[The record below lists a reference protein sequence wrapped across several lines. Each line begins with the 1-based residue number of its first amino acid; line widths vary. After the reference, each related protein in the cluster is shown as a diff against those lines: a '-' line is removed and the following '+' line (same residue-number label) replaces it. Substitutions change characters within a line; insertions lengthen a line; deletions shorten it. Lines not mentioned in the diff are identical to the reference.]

1 MKKLMKTLNNFF
13 YNIWHFID
21 RKIIVPIT
29 KLILRLTGNFDHS
42 GKKFEN
48 WLSRPTTL
56 LFISLFLAIMIFVIV
71 DQKILIFSE
80 SSAEVLTK
88 QPVTAKYN
96 EEAYVIEGLP
106 ETVDITLIGSKT
118 DLFIAKQSPSYD
130 VNVDLTGLKPGTHKV
145 NIKYN
150 QVASTS
156 LEYKVNPSNVTIYIY
171 PKISRTKVLSID
183 LLNKESLDSK
193 LIVKNMSVTN
203 DKVIVKGA
211 EHQLNKVATV
221 KALADVKNIVKQ
233 EIGTTTLKDVPL
245 KAYDEEGNIIDV
257 EIVPG
262 KIDVDLEI
270 ASPMK
275 ELPIRIVPKGNVAF
289 GKAISTIDSNE
300 TTITIYGDE
309 AAITDLKYIP
319 VEVDVTDLKEDR
331 QYKLGIKKPVGVT
344 SMSVSNLTVNI
355 KLDDSSDKDI
365 NNVQIEYR
373 NLSDGYTVQGLS
385 ENDIKVS
392 VNVKGVKMVLD
403 SIKAEDITAYLDLKG
418 YTEGTYE
425 IEVNVEG
432 TDARVQYTAK
442 TRKVKIKIEKSS

>member
-1 MKKLMKTLNNFF
+1 MKNLIQTMNNFF
-13 YNIWHFID
+13 NKIWRFID
-21 RKIIVPIT
+21 RRIIVPIT
-29 KLILRLTGNFDHS
+29 KLILNLTGNFDRS

-56 LFISLFLAIMIFVIV
+56 LFISLFLAIFIFVVV
-71 DQKILIFSE
+71 DQKILRFSE
-80 SSAEVLTK
+80 SSAEVLTN

-130 VNVDLTGLKPGTHKV
+130 VNVDLTGLRAGTHKV

-156 LEYKVNPSNVTIYIY
+156 LEYKVNPSSVTINIY
-171 PKISRTKVLSID
+171 PKISRTKTLSLD
-183 LLNKESLDSK
+183 LLNKDSLDSK
-193 LIVKNMSVTN
+193 LVVKEMKVTD

-233 EIGTTTLKDVPL
+233 ETGTTTLKDVPL
-245 KAYDEEGNIIDV
+245 KAYDSAGNIIDV
-257 EIVPG
+257 EIVPS
-262 KIDVDLEI
+262 KIDVDLVI
-270 ASPMK
+270 TSPMK
-275 ELPIRIVPKGNVAF
+275 EVPIKIIPKGTVAF
-289 GKAISTIDSNE
+289 GKAISSIESNE
-300 TTITIYGDE
+300 STVIVYGDE
-309 AAITDLKYIP
+309 SVISELRYIP
-319 VEVDVTDLKEDR
+319 VEIDVNDLKENR
-331 QYKLGIKKPVGVT
+331 QYKLGISKPAGIT
-344 SMSVSNLTVNI
+344 SMSINNITVNI
-355 KLDDSSDKDI
+355 KLDESSDKDI

-385 ENDIKVS
+385 ENDIRIS
-392 VNVKGVKMVLD
+392 VNVKGVKTVLD
-403 SIKAEDITAYLDLKG
+403 GIASDDITAYLDLKG

-442 TRKVKIKIEKSS
+442 TKRVRIKIEKEK

>member
-1 MKKLMKTLNNFF
+1 MQKTPKKMNKFF
-13 YNIWHFID
+13 YNIWLFID

-29 KLILRLTGNFDHS
+29 KLILKLTGNFDRS

-56 LFISLFLAIMIFVIV
+56 LFISLFLAIMIFVVV

-80 SSAEVLTK
+80 SSAEVLRK

-156 LEYKVNPSNVTIYIY
+156 LEYKVNPSTVTIYIY
-171 PKISRTKVLSID
+171 PKISKTKTLSID
-183 LLNKESLDSK
+183 LLNKDDLDSK
-193 LIVKNMSVTN
+193 LVVKNMSVM
-203 DKVIVKGA
+203 DDRVIIKGA
-211 EHQLNKVATV
+211 ENQLNKVATV
-221 KALADVKNIVKQ
+221 KALADVKNIIKP
-233 EIGTTTLKDVPL
+233 EIGSTTLKDVPL
-245 KAYDEEGNIIDV
+245 KAYDSSGNIIDV
-257 EIVPG
+257 EIVPS
-262 KIDVDLEI
+262 KIDVDIEI

-275 ELPIRIVPKGNVAF
+275 ELPIKIIPKGTVAF
-289 GKAISTIDSNE
+289 GKAIRAIDSSE
-300 TTITIYGDE
+300 TSVIVYGDE
-309 AAITDLKYIP
+309 KIISDLEFIP
-319 VEVDVTDLKEDR
+319 VEIDVSDLKEDR
-331 QYKLGIKKPVGVT
+331 QYKLGIQKPSGVT
-344 SMSVSNLTVNI
+344 SMSLNNLTVNI
-355 KLDDSSDKDI
+355 QLGDSSDKNIDD
-365 NNVQIEYR
+365 VKIEYR
-373 NLSDGYTVQGLS
+373 NLSEGYTVQGLS
-385 ENDIKVS
+385 ESDIKVS
-392 VNVKGVKMVLD
+392 VNVKGVSTVLD

-425 IEVNVEG
+425 VEVNVEG
-432 TDARVQYTAK
+432 TDARVQYTSK
-442 TRKVKIKIEKSS
+442 TRKVKIKIEKS

>member
-1 MKKLMKTLNNFF
+1 MKNLIQTMNNFF
-13 YNIWHFID
+13 SKIWRFID

-29 KLILRLTGNFDHS
+29 KLILKLTGNFDRS
-42 GKKFEN
+42 GKRFEN

-56 LFISLFLAIMIFVIV
+56 LFISLFLAIFIFVVV
-71 DQKILIFSE
+71 DQKILRFSE
-80 SSAEVLTK
+80 SSAEVLTN

-130 VNVDLTGLKPGTHKV
+130 VNVDLTGLRAGTHKV

-156 LEYKVNPSNVTIYIY
+156 LEYKVNPSSVTINIY
-171 PKISRTKVLSID
+171 PKISRTKTLSLD
-183 LLNKESLDSK
+183 LLNKDSLDSK
-193 LIVKNMSVTN
+193 LVVKDMKVTD

-245 KAYDEEGNIIDV
+245 KAYDSAGNIIDV
-257 EIVPG
+257 EIVPS
-262 KIDVDLEI
+262 KIDVDLTI

-275 ELPIRIVPKGNVAF
+275 EVPIRVIPKGTVAF
-289 GKAISTIDSNE
+289 GKAISSIE
-300 TTITIYGDE
+300 TSESTITVYGNEDVISE
-309 AAITDLKYIP
+309 LSYIP
-319 VEVDVTDLKEDR
+319 VEVDVNGLQENR
-331 QYKLGIKKPVGVT
+331 QYKLGISKLAGIT
-344 SMSVSNLTVNI
+344 SMSVNNITVNI
-355 KLDDSSDKDI
+355 KLDESSDKDI

-373 NLSDGYTVQGLS
+373 NLSEGYTVQGLS
-385 ENDIKVS
+385 ESDIRIS
-392 VNVKGVKMVLD
+392 VNVKGVKSVLD
-403 SIKAEDITAYLDLKG
+403 GIASDDITAYLDLKG

-432 TDARVQYTAK
+432 TDSRVQYTAK
-442 TRKVKIKIEKSS
+442 TKRVRIKIEKES

>member
-1 MKKLMKTLNNFF
+1 MKKIVKILNNFF
-13 YNIWHFID
+13 YKIWTFID

-29 KLILRLTGNFDHS
+29 KIILKLTGNIDHS

-56 LFISLFLAIMIFVIV
+56 LFISLFLAIMIFIVV

-150 QVASTS
+150 QAATTS

-171 PKISRTKVLSID
+171 PKISKTKALSID
-183 LLNKESLDSK
+183 LLNKDSLDSK
-193 LIVKNMSVTN
+193 LVVKDMNVIN

-211 EHQLNKVATV
+211 EHQLNQVATV

-233 EIGTTTLKDVPL
+233 EIGVTTLKDVPL
-245 KAYDEEGNIIDV
+245 KAYDDQGNVIDV
-257 EIVPG
+257 EIVPS
-262 KIDVDLEI
+262 KIDVDLQI
-270 ASPMK
+270 VSPMK
-275 ELPIRIVPKGNVAF
+275 ELPIRIIPKGNVAF

-300 TTITIYGDE
+300 STITVYGDE
-309 AAITDLKYIP
+309 TVLSDLKYIP
-319 VEVDVTDLKEDR
+319 VEIDVTELKDNR
-331 QYKLGIKKPVGVT
+331 QYKLGISKPAGVT
-344 SMSVSNLTVNI
+344 SMSLNNLTVNI

-385 ENDIKVS
+385 EKDIKVS
-392 VNVKGVKMVLD
+392 VNVKGVKSVLD
-403 SIKAEDITAYLDLKG
+403 AIKSEDITAYLDLKG

-442 TRKVKIKIEKSS
+442 TRKVKIRIEKSS

>member
-1 MKKLMKTLNNFF
+1 MKKIMKTLNNFF
-13 YNIWHFID
+13 SNIWHLID

-29 KLILRLTGNFDHS
+29 KLILKTTGNFDRS

-130 VNVDLTGLKPGTHKV
+130 VTVDLTGLKPGTHKV

-171 PKISRTKVLSID
+171 PKISRTKTLSID
-183 LLNKESLDSK
+183 LLNQDSLDSK
-193 LIVKNMSVTN
+193 LIVKSASVVD

-221 KALADVKNIVKQ
+221 KALTDIKNIIKQ
-233 EIGTTTLKDVPL
+233 ETGVTTLKDVPL
-245 KAYDEEGNIIDV
+245 KAYDEEGNILDV
-257 EIVPG
+257 EIVPS
-262 KIDVDLEI
+262 KIDVDVEI
-270 ASPMK
+270 SSPMK
-275 ELPIRIVPKGNVAF
+275 ELPIRIIPKGSVSF
-289 GKAISTIDSNE
+289 GKAISSIESSE
-300 TTITIYGDE
+300 TTVTVYGNEDVISE
-309 AAITDLKYIP
+309 LKYIP
-319 VEVDVTDLKEDR
+319 VEVDVTDLKEDH
-331 QYKLGIKKPVGVT
+331 QYKLGMKKPNGIT
-344 SMSVSNLTVNI
+344 SMSVNNVTVNI
-355 KLDDSSDKDI
+355 KLDESSDRDVNDVK
-365 NNVQIEYR
+365 IEYR
-373 NLSDGYTVQGLS
+373 NLADGYTVQGLS
-385 ENDIKVS
+385 ESDIKVS
-392 VNVKGVKMVLD
+392 VNVKGVKTVLD
-403 SIKAEDITAYLDLKG
+403 SIKAEDITAYLDLKN

-425 IEVNVEG
+425 IDVNVEG
-432 TDARVQYTAK
+432 SDARVQYTAK
-442 TRKVKIKIEKSS
+442 TKKVKIKIEKSS

>member
-1 MKKLMKTLNNFF
+1 MKKIIKALNNFF
-13 YNIWHFID
+13 YGIWNFID
-21 RKIIVPIT
+21 RKLIVPIT
-29 KLILRLTGNFDHS
+29 KLILKMTGNFSHS

-56 LFISLFLAIMIFVIV
+56 LFISLFLAIVIFVVV
-71 DQKILIFSE
+71 DQKILMLSE

-150 QVASTS
+150 QSASTT
-156 LEYKVNPSNVTIYIY
+156 LQYKVNPSTVTIYIY
-171 PKISRTKVLSID
+171 QKISKTKTLSVD
-183 LLNKESLDSK
+183 VLNKDKLDSK
-193 LIVKNMSVTN
+193 LVVKNTSVVD

-211 EHQLNKVATV
+211 EHQLEKVATV

-233 EIGTTTLKDVPL
+233 ETGITTLKDVPL

-257 EIVPG
+257 EVVPS
-262 KIDVDLEI
+262 KVDVDLEI

-275 ELPIRIVPKGNVAF
+275 ELPIRIIPKGDVAF
-289 GKAISTIDSNE
+289 GKAISTIDSSE
-300 TTITIYGDE
+300 TKVTVYGDDE
-309 AAITDLKYIP
+309 AIGDLKYIP

-331 QYKLGIKKPVGVT
+331 QYKLGIKKPVGIT
-344 SMSVSNLTVNI
+344 SMNVNNLTVNI
-355 KLDDSSDKDI
+355 KLDDSSDKDV
-365 NNVQIEYR
+365 NDVKIEYR
-373 NLSDGYTVQGLS
+373 NLGEGYTVQGLS
-385 ENDIKVS
+385 ESDIKVS
-392 VNVKGVKMVLD
+392 VNIKGVKTVLD
-403 SIKAEDITAYLDLKG
+403 SVKPEDITAYLDLKG
-418 YTEGTYE
+418 YTEGTH
-425 IEVNVEG
+425 EVEVHVEG
-432 TDARVQYTAK
+432 TDARVGYTAK
-442 TRKVKIKIEKSS
+442 TKKVKIQIEKAK